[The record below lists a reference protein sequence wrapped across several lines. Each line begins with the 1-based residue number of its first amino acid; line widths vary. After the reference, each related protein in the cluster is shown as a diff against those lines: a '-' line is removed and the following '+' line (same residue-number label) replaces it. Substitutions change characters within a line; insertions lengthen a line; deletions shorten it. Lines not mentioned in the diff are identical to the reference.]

1 MNRCTAVLVQSL
13 VVLALFAVPS
23 FAQDEEALK
32 KDLTAVIALQGL
44 PCGQVV
50 AVKVQAESDY
60 AASCKDGHRYRVY
73 LNATGRVVV
82 EELK

>member
-1 MNRCTAVLVQSL
+1 MNPRTAVLAPSL
-13 VVLALFAVPS
+13 FVLALVAVPS

-50 AVKVQAESDY
+50 AVTEKAESDY
-60 AASCKDGHRYRVY
+60 AVSCKDRNLYRVY
-73 LNATGRVVV
+73 LNAEGRVVV
-82 EELK
+82 EKRK